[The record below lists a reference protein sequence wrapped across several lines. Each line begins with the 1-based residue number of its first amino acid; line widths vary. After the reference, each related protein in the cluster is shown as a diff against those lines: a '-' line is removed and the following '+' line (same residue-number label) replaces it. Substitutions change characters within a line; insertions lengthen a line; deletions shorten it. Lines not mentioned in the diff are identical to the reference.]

1 MQDVESVATSVFP
14 FWILCTKRWL
24 LCGFRLS
31 AQAEPLQC
39 VPDRLVM
46 GRGDIAEGLHELAA
60 IHHKGL
66 VEFIQHLSDFAHQQ
80 IRDRTHPGGSWASSK
95 KRVSIWRVVS
105 VGALGI
111 CQLWPSA
118 SSCAPSSC
126 AGYL

>member
-1 MQDVESVATSVFP
+1 
-14 FWILCTKRWL
+14 
-24 LCGFRLS
+24 
-31 AQAEPLQC
+31 
-39 VPDRLVM
+39 M

-118 SSCAPSSC
+118 SSYAPSSTSPFPKSVTYVYVWGISSLPTTDTVLPFSRGGMIQSPKMPC
-126 AGYL
+126 EPAPGP